1 MTTDQYIAENAKFES
16 RGEEIAARV
25 GENFDTVHAVLG
37 IGDEAFEFMLEL
49 EAAYGEEDPLDLFKE
64 KIVKEAGDILWY
76 IAILC
81 RKYGYTISIDAL
93 VSNTEPLP
101 SFAYAVQ
108 SLMSAF
114 KKHLFYGKELSH
126 NDIQFWINCVARGL
140 VNITNEPLE
149 AIMDRNYQKLSAR
162 YDQAFDAEK
171 AINKDE
177 SVE

>member
-1 MTTDQYIAENAKFES
+1 MTQDQYISNTAKFES

-25 GENFDTVHAVLG
+25 GENYDTVHAILG
-37 IGDEAFEFMLEL
+37 IGDEAFEFILEL
-49 EAAYGEEDPLDLFKE
+49 EAAYGEEDTLGLFQE
-64 KIVKEAGDILWY
+64 KIIKEAGDILWY

-81 RKYGYTISIDAL
+81 RKYGYIISIDAL
-93 VSNTEPLP
+93 VSNTEPIP

-114 KKHLFYGKELSH
+114 KKHLFYGKELPH
-126 NDIQFWINCVARGL
+126 NDIQFWINCIARGI
-140 VNITNEPLE
+140 VNITNQPIEP
-149 AIMDRNYQKLSAR
+149 IMDRNYQKLSAR
-162 YDQAFDAEK
+162 YGETFEADK